1 MKIYIM
7 TDMEGIGG
15 VLNRNQVMSDQP
27 YYEKTREWL
36 TADVNAAVQ
45 GAIDGG
51 ADEVVVCD
59 GHGANSAVNL
69 LYDKLHE
76 GATYIQGSPWEH
88 YLQGIDD
95 GVDGLFQV
103 GAHAMA
109 GTKGAI
115 LEHTM
120 NSREWFQMRVNGQ
133 EMGEIGLCAAIAG
146 QFEVPFI
153 MVSGDDKACA
163 ESQCAVP
170 DVQCAVVKYGI
181 SRHCARLLPKPV
193 VHDLIQAKAKSAV
206 KKARSIKPFKVAGPV
221 EIEID
226 YFRTEK
232 ADAIREREGVEKL
245 SALTVRYTAATVLD
259 AFTRVLGG

>member
-1 MKIYIM
+1 M

-59 GHGANSAVNL
+59 GHGANAAINL

-76 GATYIQGSPWEH
+76 G
-88 YLQGIDD
+88 
-95 GVDGLFQV
+95 VDGFFQV

-120 NSREWFQMRVNGQ
+120 NSREWFQMRVNGR

-146 QFEVPFI
+146 QFDVPFI

-163 ESQCAVP
+163 ESQCLVP

-181 SRHCARLLPKPV
+181 TRHCARLLPKPV
-193 VHDLIQAKAKSAV
+193 VHDLIQARAKSAV
-206 KKARSIKPFKVAGPV
+206 KKAKSVKPFKVAGPV

-226 YFRTEK
+226 YFRAER
-232 ADAIREREGVEKL
+232 ADAIREREGVQKL
-245 SALTVRYTAATVLD
+245 SALTVRYTADTVLE